1 MSEFKLPT
9 EIVELPSKG
18 LLYPEDSE
26 LAKGYE
32 MKYMTAS
39 KEEDIKLPT
48 EIVELPSKGLLYP
61 EDSEL
66 AKGVV
71 EMKYMTAKEE
81 DILTNQ
87 SYIKNGTV
95 LDKLMKSL
103 IVSKINYDDLLVGD
117 KNAIMIAARILGYG
131 SEYTFNYGNEE
142 YNVDLSQVDNKPLN
156 EELFSSRMNE
166 FTFTLPKSKNTV
178 TFKLLN
184 HKDEQDI
191 SRELEGLK
199 KINRDASPEISTR
212 LKYLI
217 TSVEGNREKKD
228 IREFVDNYLLA
239 QDSRA
244 LREYVREIQPDVD
257 LTFFP
262 DGSSERINIPIGVKF
277 FWPDL

>member
-9 EIVELPSKG
+9 ETIELPSKG

-26 LAKGYE
+26 L
-32 MKYMTAS
+32 
-39 KEEDIKLPT
+39 
-48 EIVELPSKGLLYP
+48 SKGT
-61 EDSEL
+61 
-66 AKGVV
+66 V
-71 EMKYMTAKEE
+71 EMKYMTAREE

-103 IVSKINYDDLLVGD
+103 IVSKINFDDLLIGD
-117 KNAIMIAARILGYG
+117 KNAIMVAARILGYG
-131 SEYTFNYGNEE
+131 NEYSFNYLGESHT
-142 YNVDLSQVDNKPLN
+142 VDLSQIENKPLK
-156 EELFSSRMNE
+156 EELFAPRVNE

-191 SRELEGLK
+191 SRELDGLK
-199 KINRDASPEISTR
+199 KINKDSFPELTTR
-212 LKYLI
+212 LKYII

-228 IREFVDNYLLA
+228 IRNFVDNYLLA

-262 DGSSERINIPIGVKF
+262 DGSSDRVNIPIGVSF
-277 FWPDL
+277 FWPDI

>member
-9 EIVELPSKG
+9 EMVELPSKG
-18 LLYPEDSE
+18 LLYPENSE
-26 LAKGYE
+26 LAKG
-32 MKYMTAS
+32 T
-39 KEEDIKLPT
+39 I
-48 EIVELPSKGLLYP
+48 
-61 EDSEL
+61 
-66 AKGVV
+66 

-87 SYIKNGTV
+87 SYIRNGTV

-103 IVSKINYDDLLVGD
+103 IVSKINYDDLLIGD
-117 KNAIMIAARILGYG
+117 KNAIMVASRVLGYG
-131 SEYTFNYGNEE
+131 NEYTFEYGGEE
-142 YNVDLSQVDNKPLN
+142 HTVDLATLDNKPLN
-156 EELFSSRMNE
+156 EELFTSRTNE
-166 FTFTLPKSKNTV
+166 FTFTLPKSKNTI
-178 TFKLLN
+178 TFKLLT

-191 SRELEGLK
+191 NRELEGLK
-199 KINRDASPEISTR
+199 KINKDSSPELSTR
-212 LKYLI
+212 LKHMI
-217 TSVEGNREKKD
+217 TSVEGNRDKKD

-262 DGSSERINIPIGVKF
+262 NGSDNRVSLPIGLKF